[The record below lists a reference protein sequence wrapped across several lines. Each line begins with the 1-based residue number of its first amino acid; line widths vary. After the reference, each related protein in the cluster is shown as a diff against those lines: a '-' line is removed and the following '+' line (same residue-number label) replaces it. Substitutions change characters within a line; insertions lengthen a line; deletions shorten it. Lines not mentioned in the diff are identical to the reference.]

1 MRSVY
6 RRGRHWFVGSR
17 TCCLLPRQP
26 ETTTGPVG
34 RRAVQEEQVVG
45 GRARVSTAHGDRG
58 IGGALLELGCLVLGF
73 LPSVVLGLGGNRIRI

>member
-17 TCCLLPRQP
+17 ACCFLPRQP

-45 GRARVSTAHGDRG
+45 GRASAQRTETGVLVVRCWSLA
-58 IGGALLELGCLVLGF
+58 ALCLACCRPWCWAWAGTGSGF
-73 LPSVVLGLGGNRIRI
+73 D